1 MEKRLTL
8 NKRNSRVIKNKK
20 DAWKFDTALSK
31 LYFKNRIYL
40 KKKRKFVDYLANP

>member
-20 DAWKFDTALSK
+20 DAWKFDTERFPNS
-31 LYFKNRIYL
+31 IL
-40 KKKRKFVDYLANP
+40 KTEYI